1 MRIRKL
7 VVVGLV
13 GFVGFA
19 ASIATA
25 EDAGA
30 PGYFA
35 VEGVDFVD
43 PNSAFEDRRFELRID
58 PASNARFANLNDYS
72 ERRADRGDGSRRY
85 EFAVT
90 ARAADTIDVS
100 LAQRAGLGV
109 NENGDIQSA
118 SRGTELRLGRLVSSR
133 RERGRAASPN
143 WYIFA
148 ASDDEA
154 LTWRPGVRNEF
165 GGTGASLGLE
175 DRVDIGD
182 LQAGVTYEQDGWQAS
197 LAYVE
202 RDYSIRRGSRTT
214 SREENFTG
222 VTWTMRH

>member
-1 MRIRKL
+1 MRLRKL

-35 VEGVDFVD
+35 VDGVDFVD
-43 PNSAFEDRRFELRID
+43 PNTAFEDRRFELRVD
-58 PASNARFANLNDYS
+58 PASSARFASLNDYS
-72 ERRADRGDGSRRY
+72 EQRLDRNDGSRRY

-90 ARAADTIDVS
+90 ARAADNLDVS
-100 LAQRAGLGV
+100 FAQRAGLGV
-109 NENGDIQSA
+109 NADGDIQSA
-118 SRGTELRLGRLVSSR
+118 SRGSELRLGRLISDR
-133 RERGRAASPN
+133 RERGANASPN

-148 ASDDEA
+148 ASEDEA

-165 GGTGASLGLE
+165 GGSGSSLGLE

-182 LQAGVTYEQDGWQAS
+182 LQAGVGYEQDGWQAS

-214 SREENFTG
+214 SREESFTG
-222 VTWTMRH
+222 LTWTMRH